1 MKAPTQSQL
10 DKTTRAI
17 ELAEKLADRF
27 ERIGLD
33 ENGNMDKADKR
44 LLDRLRTAIN
54 ECRAEDPTCPACHG
68 AKGRI
73 RVCLVCKGTGQKLR
87 L

>member
-1 MKAPTQSQL
+1 V
-10 DKTTRAI
+10 KTNIARAI

-44 LLDRLRTAIN
+44 LLDKLRAAIK
-54 ECRAEDPTCPACHG
+54 EYRTDEVCPACHG
-68 AKGRI
+68 AKRRVRI
-73 RVCLVCKGTGQKLR
+73 CLVCKGTGRKLSELDR
-87 L
+87 ST

>member
-1 MKAPTQSQL
+1 MKT
-10 DKTTRAI
+10 DIDRVI

-44 LLDRLRTAIN
+44 LLERLR
-54 ECRAEDPTCPACHG
+54 EVVRQYRANAT
-68 AKGRI
+68 KGRK
-73 RVCLVCKGTGQKLR
+73 VKP
-87 L
+87 